1 MPYWGM
7 SEFYETMVNLLESQ
21 RRTLVA
27 IMALG
32 DATSEKT
39 AEMKAEIAKL
49 DTEIAELRIE
59 AGEAEGRNSDRPE
72 R

>member
-1 MPYWGM
+1 M